1 MTYSSNPIFTS
12 VLTVSILIYLGAF
25 TFLTTYLRR
34 VYTTTWT
41 NLGGFIPWDVL
52 LDARRRELHG
62 LVEWYVAG
70 LRTIGF
76 VLFSNQYR
84 AVRDRQLTFLTW
96 LVRASFA
103 LSLVLMLMVMA
114 SSLFRIAQG
123 A

>member
-1 MTYSSNPIFTS
+1 MTYSSNPIFFS
-12 VLTVSILIYLGAF
+12 VLTLSILIYLGAF

-41 NLGGFIPWDVL
+41 HLGGFILWDVL
-52 LDARRRELHG
+52 SDARRRELGG
-62 LVEWYVAG
+62 LIEWYVAG

-76 VLFSNQYR
+76 VLLSNQYR
-84 AVRDRQLTFLTW
+84 ALKDRQLTFLTW

-103 LSLVLMLMVMA
+103 LSLILMLMVMA

>member
-1 MTYSSNPIFTS
+1 MIYFSNPIFLS
-12 VLTVSILIYLGAF
+12 VLTSSILIYLGAF

-41 NLGGFIPWDVL
+41 NLGGFILWDVL
-52 LDARRRELHG
+52 LDARRRELGG
-62 LVEWYVAG
+62 LIEWYVAG

-84 AVRDRQLTFLTW
+84 AVKDRQLTFLTW

-103 LSLVLMLMVMA
+103 LSLILMLMVMA
-114 SSLFRIAQG
+114 SSLFRIAEG